1 MAEDV
6 KDEVYRNY
14 RFKLDFGGSRNGA
27 FFTSIR
33 SQGVKIS
40 TIDYRTGGGT
50 VYKLPGHYT
59 VSPIICEW
67 GVTANLEM
75 WNWMKSAKDGKPD
88 YKNISIT
95 ILNLDGTE
103 SNAPTWNYTGAW
115 PSEWRG
121 AELVAGGN
129 DIAIESMVLQA
140 YDVERAN

>member
-75 WNWMKSAKDGKPD
+75 WNWMKSAWQR
-88 YKNISIT
+88 
-95 ILNLDGTE
+95 LNR
-103 SNAPTWNYTGAW
+103 SNGPWCIN
-115 PSEWRG
+115 
-121 AELVAGGN
+121 
-129 DIAIESMVLQA
+129 IESPSS
-140 YDVERAN
+140 YTTIPS